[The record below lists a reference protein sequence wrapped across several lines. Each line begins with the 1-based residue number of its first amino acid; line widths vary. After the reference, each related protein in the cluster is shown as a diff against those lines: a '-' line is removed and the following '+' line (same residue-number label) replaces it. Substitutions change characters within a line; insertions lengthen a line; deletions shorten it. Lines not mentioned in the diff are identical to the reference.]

1 MAGEGACAAGGHGTG
16 GLRGREVCVA
26 GGAWMARGEGS
37 CMPGE
42 TATAADCTH
51 PTGMYSCI
59 DISVHFIHNN
69 LSVD

>member
-1 MAGEGACAAGGHGTG
+1 MAGEGACAAGSHGTG

-26 GGAWMARGEGS
+26 GGAWMAGWQG
-37 CMPGE
+37 GE

-51 PTGMYSCI
+51 PTGMHSCI

-69 LSVD
+69 